1 MHEDTILTNILIVV
15 GLIFVAALSAIA
27 ARKARFP
34 YTIGL
39 LVVGIL
45 IGYLSSRVEILAPMR
60 EIQLTPDIILFLILP
75 TLLFEASINIDAKIM
90 FRNLVPTLVMATL
103 GLLIS
108 MTIVGIGISA
118 ATPLTLGAALLFGAL
133 ISATDPVAV
142 IALFKELGVPKRL
155 STLVDG
161 ESLFND
167 ATAIV
172 IFNILLGIV
181 AAGTAFSASIAISG
195 IGQFLLVFFGGL
207 LVGVVLGAAM
217 LWVLALGKGDHMVQ
231 AALTSVLAYLAFIV
245 AEHFLHVS
253 GVMAVVAA
261 GVFGS
266 WASIRVFDEAMR
278 HYITELWEYMA
289 FIANS
294 LIFLLMGLTEYHL
307 FEDLSRYHEH
317 IGYIL
322 LGFVLTIVARLVV
335 VYGLTP
341 LTNRLAPRARVES
354 ADKAVIFWGGLRGAV
369 PLALA
374 LGLPAYFEHRVLIID
389 LTLGVVLMSLLILG
403 NPNDA
408 SRHLSL
414 ECCLSCEETR
424 VGSTET

>member
-1 MHEDTILTNILIVV
+1 MHEDVYLTNIVVVV
-15 GLIFVAALSAIA
+15 GLIFTASISAIVA
-27 ARKARFP
+27 KKARVP

-45 IGYLSSRVEILAPMR
+45 IGYFSSRIEILAPVR
-60 EIQLTPDIILFLILP
+60 EVQLTPEIILFLILP
-75 TLLFEASINIDAKIM
+75 TLLFEASINIDAKILL
-90 FRNLVPTLVMATL
+90 RNLVPILILATV

-108 MTIVGIGISA
+108 MVIVGVGISA
-118 ATPLTLGAALLFGAL
+118 ATPLSLAAALVFGAL

-172 IFNILLGIV
+172 IFNILLVII
-181 AAGTAFSASIAISG
+181 AAGTAFNSSIVVSG
-195 IGQFLLVFFGGL
+195 VGQFLLVFFGGL
-207 LVGVVLGAAM
+207 AVGLILGGVFFWIVS
-217 LWVLALGKGDHMVQ
+217 LSKQDHLVQ
-231 AALTSVLAYLAFIV
+231 AALTSVLAYMAYIV

-261 GVFGS
+261 GILGS
-266 WASIRVFDEAMR
+266 WSAKRAFDDSMR
-278 HYITELWEYMA
+278 HYITEFWEYLA

-307 FEDLSRYHEH
+307 FEDISRYQDLA
-317 IGYIL
+317 GYIVMA
-322 LGFVLTIVARLVV
+322 FVLTIVARLIV

-341 LTNRLAPRARVES
+341 LTNRIAPGAHVANS
-354 ADKAVIFWGGLRGAV
+354 DKAVMFWGGLRGAI

-374 LGLPAYFEHRVLIID
+374 LGLPADFEHRTIVID
-389 LTLGVVLMSLLILG
+389 LTLGTVL
-403 NPNDA
+403 
-408 SRHLSL
+408 LSL
-414 ECCLSCEETR
+414 VIQGTTI
-424 VGSTET
+424 STLLKKLKIV

>member
-1 MHEDTILTNILIVV
+1 MHEDVYLTNIIIVI
-15 GLIFVAALSAIA
+15 GLIFVASIFAIVV
-27 ARKARFP
+27 RKAHVP

-45 IGYLSSRVEILAPMR
+45 IGYFSSRVDVLAPMR
-60 EIQLTPDIILFLILP
+60 DVQLTPDIILFLILP
-75 TLLFEASINIDAKIM
+75 TLLFEASINIDSKLL
-90 FRNLVPTLVMATL
+90 FRNLVPILILATV

-118 ATPLTLGAALLFGAL
+118 ATPLTLGAALVFGAL

-172 IFNILLGIV
+172 FFNILLGIV
-181 AAGTAFSASIAISG
+181 VTGTAFSSSIVISG
-195 IGQFLLVFFGGL
+195 VGQFLLVFFGGL
-207 LVGVVLGAAM
+207 AVGLILGAAFFWIIS
-217 LWVLALGKGDHMVQ
+217 LSRQDHLVQ
-231 AALTSVLAYLAFIV
+231 AALTSVLAYVAFIV
-245 AEHFLHVS
+245 ADHFLNVS

-261 GVFGS
+261 GIFCS
-266 WASIRVFDEAMR
+266 WAAKRTFDESMR
-278 HYITELWEYMA
+278 SYVSKFWEYMA

-307 FEDLSRYHEH
+307 FEDIGRYRDVA
-317 IGYIL
+317 GYIIVAFL
-322 LGFVLTIVARLVV
+322 LTIVARILV
-335 VYGLTP
+335 VYGLAP
-341 LTNRLAPRARVES
+341 LTNKLAPS
-354 ADKAVIFWGGLRGAV
+354 AQVTSSDKAVMLWGGLRGAV

-374 LGLPAYFEHRVLIID
+374 LGLPAEFEHRVIIID
-389 LTLGVVLMSLLILG
+389 LTLGTVL
-403 NPNDA
+403 
-408 SRHLSL
+408 LSL
-414 ECCLSCEETR
+414 MIQGTT
-424 VGSTET
+424 VSTLLKKLKIV

>member
-1 MHEDTILTNILIVV
+1 MHEDVYLTNIIIVI
-15 GLIFVAALSAIA
+15 GLIFVASIFAIVV
-27 ARKARFP
+27 RKAHVP

-45 IGYLSSRVEILAPMR
+45 IGYFSSRVDVLAPMR
-60 EIQLTPDIILFLILP
+60 DVQLTPDIILFLILP
-75 TLLFEASINIDAKIM
+75 TLLFEASINIDSKLL
-90 FRNLVPTLVMATL
+90 FRNLVPILILATV

-118 ATPLTLGAALLFGAL
+118 ATPLTLGAALVFGAL

-172 IFNILLGIV
+172 FFNILLGIV
-181 AAGTAFSASIAISG
+181 VTGTAFSSSIVISG
-195 IGQFLLVFFGGL
+195 VGQFLLVFFGGL
-207 LVGVVLGAAM
+207 AVGLILGAAFFWIIS
-217 LWVLALGKGDHMVQ
+217 LSRQDHLVQ
-231 AALTSVLAYLAFIV
+231 AALTSVLAYVAFIV
-245 AEHFLHVS
+245 ADHFLNVS

-261 GVFGS
+261 GIFCS
-266 WASIRVFDEAMR
+266 WAAKRTFDESMR
-278 HYITELWEYMA
+278 SYVSKFWEYMA

-307 FEDLSRYHEH
+307 FEDIGRYRDVA
-317 IGYIL
+317 GYIIVAFL
-322 LGFVLTIVARLVV
+322 LTIVARILV
-335 VYGLTP
+335 VYGLAP
-341 LTNRLAPRARVES
+341 LTNKLAPS
-354 ADKAVIFWGGLRGAV
+354 AQVTSSDKAVMLWGGLRGAV

-374 LGLPAYFEHRVLIID
+374 LGLPAEFEHRVIIID
-389 LTLGVVLMSLLILG
+389 LTLGTVL
-403 NPNDA
+403 
-408 SRHLSL
+408 LSL
-414 ECCLSCEETR
+414 MIQGTTVSALLKKLKI
-424 VGSTET
+424 V